1 MRAREFILST
11 LLEEKKSIRTP
22 HPEDSIFNGVQSAQE
37 MARALGYVISNPE
50 TITIKWDGKPALIF
64 GYDEN
69 GKFSIMDKY
78 MFDAKF
84 MAKSPADWIRY
95 DRQKPSGKLRE
106 DLYSKIAN
114 IWNGLKYA
122 SKGSTGFFWG
132 DLLWGNKLSPV
143 NGNYIFEPNT
153 VAYTVDV
160 NSDLGKKIRNK
171 DGGVVVHQ
179 YFADINSAPI
189 PWSGQGLK
197 TDGSVAILEPALNI
211 SFSISKPTKLIS
223 AVIDSLNDSAGVD
236 DFLQGMSNV
245 ARNAL
250 QTYMNKVITRQTTL
264 SLEDWLEIPANIS
277 RSQYQFLT
285 QPNNQTAD
293 GQGYLV
299 SHKAELNKVLRIWNS
314 INNLKNNLV
323 AQLEK
328 QVRGLQQY
336 TKGEPGG
343 EGFIF
348 NTPSG
353 LVKLVNRGIFSAA
366 NFAKGITKNL
376 TEGGNVFK
384 DVTKEPL
391 TQRINKK
398 DVMPTVKWL
407 EKLTG
412 LDLTTEKDE
421 DGYPVKWL
429 GSTGKV
435 ATSGD
440 LDLAVNPAEITK
452 DELTRRLYDWC
463 IHQGIPENEIFNAKK
478 FSAGWI
484 ERTGISVH
492 FKAPINGNI
501 DDGFVQTDFMFLQN
515 PQWGSWYMANDYR
528 SNFKGMIR
536 NIFINSI
543 AKGAGYK
550 INQNIGLIDRETG
563 ELATDNPSDAARLIL
578 NPAASVRDTT
588 SVEALMKALQSDP
601 NREDKIKDFRE
612 YMARDGID
620 VDQILNQK
628 T

>member
-1 MRAREFILST
+1 MRAREFI

-22 HPEDSIFNGVQSAQE
+22 HPEDSIFNGVADAQE
-37 MARALGYVISNPE
+37 MAKALSYVISEPE

-64 GYDEN
+64 GYNEN
-69 GKFSIMDKY
+69 EQFCVMDKY

-84 MAKSPADWIRY
+84 MATSPDDWIRY

-106 DLYSKIAN
+106 NVYPKIAN

-122 SKGSTGFFWG
+122 AQGSSGFFWG
-132 DLLWGNKLSPV
+132 DLLWGNKLLPV
-143 NGNYIFEPNT
+143 NGNYVFEPNT
-153 VAYTVDV
+153 VTYTVDI

-171 DGGVVVHQ
+171 DGGVAVHQ
-179 YFADINSAPI
+179 YFFDINSKPV
-189 PWSGQGLK
+189 PWNGQGLK
-197 TDGSVAILEPALNI
+197 TDGPVTILTPALDI
-211 SFSISKPTKLIS
+211 SFSLVKPTKLIT
-223 AVIDSLNDSAGVD
+223 AVNNALSVSDKVD
-236 DFLQGMSNV
+236 DFLRGMSNV

-250 QTYMNKVITRQTTL
+250 QTYMNKVITKQTSL
-264 SLEDWLEIPANIS
+264 SLDDWLAIPSNIS
-277 RSQYQFLT
+277 RSQYVFLT

-299 SHKAELNKVLRIWNS
+299 SHKAELNKVLGIWNS

-336 TKGEPGG
+336 TKGESGG

-366 NFAKGITKNL
+366 NFAKGATKNL

-384 DVTKEPL
+384 DETKEPL

-412 LDLTTEKDE
+412 LDLTTEKDD
-421 DGYPVKWL
+421 DGYPIKWL

-435 ATSGD
+435 TDSGD
-440 LDLAVNPAEITK
+440 LDLAVNPEDITK
-452 DELTRRLYDWC
+452 DELTHRLYDWC
-463 IHQGIPENEIFNAKK
+463 IKQGIPKNEIFNAKK

-492 FKAPINGNI
+492 FKAPINGNVNN
-501 DDGFVQTDFMFLQN
+501 GFVQTDFMFLQN
-515 PQWGSWYMANDYR
+515 PKWGSWYMANDYR
-528 SNFKGMIR
+528 SKFKGMIR

-563 ELATDNPSDAARLIL
+563 ELVTDNPLDAAKLIL
-578 NPAASVRDTT
+578 NPAASVQDTT
-588 SVEALMKALQSDP
+588 SVEALIKALQSDP
-601 NREDKIKDFRE
+601 NRENKIKDFRE
-612 YMARDGID
+612 YMNRDGID
-620 VDQILNQK
+620 IDKILNQQ